1 MGTFAEATACDY
13 QLTRQAQDDYAIESL
28 THAQAAQKSGWFDKE
43 IVPVEVK
50 TRKGA
55 ETVDKDEQPLKGDAS
70 KIPGLRPAF
79 SKDGTI
85 TAANASSLPDCPAA
99 LVMPRP
105 STAQAK
111 GLTAVARAAAHPP
124 PAPPTA
130 PPTP

>member
-1 MGTFAEATACDY
+1 MGTFAEAPACDY
-13 QLTRQAQDDYAIESL
+13 QFTRQAQDDYAIESL
-28 THAQAAQKSGWFDKE
+28 TRAQAAQKSGWFDKE

-85 TAANASSLPDCPAA
+85 TAATASPISDAAAA
-99 LVMPRP
+99 LVMTDRT
-105 STAQAK
+105 SA
-111 GLTAVARAAAHPP
+111 G
-124 PAPPTA
+124 
-130 PPTP
+130 